1 MSGSTASIE
10 TQHKSDVDLFHL
22 LARLWQAIERD
33 TKIIFAICFAAAF
46 LAYGFIFTNLTINH
60 DGFGFITVAGSN
72 ARLTG
77 RWFTDIVYGLVF
89 RNYELIWLHGIIAA
103 ALFVATG
110 LSICRCLSLDRFS
123 DRLVLVLLY
132 TLFPYMCSYY
142 GYAFHVP
149 IYALAS
155 LLAVLPIELAR
166 LRRPVMALFGAI
178 LLMLSLASYQAFI
191 STTVTTVMLA
201 GAIGFARIKERK
213 ELRSVL
219 IVSCWQ
225 LGTILLGVGFY
236 WLSIKLCTAVAG
248 IHLNTYQGADSMSNL
263 DWTSIAKGATD
274 VLRETGRFVGI
285 PAASPYPE
293 TPYFTITD
301 KLLSVLL
308 YFVAAVGLWTV
319 TRLRIA
325 GVLSI
330 VAFAIALFAPRTLQF
345 VHANANYHELT
356 LIGYA
361 VYIAAAGTFALNA
374 RLRGARICGQVIV
387 LLLIGRFIHS
397 DNVGATALA
406 FDYQAIMHWGNR
418 ILTRIEENP
427 RYAEMPRGSTKRV
440 IFVGDLYRVSDWF
453 YRGHPFVTAVG
464 IADGV
469 PNIIFDSVLR
479 LLRVNATSWG
489 VSTDDHRKALTYAAE
504 HHSWPHPD
512 SVTILDDGTI
522 VVVLDKSGLVQSGS
536 SP

>member
-1 MSGSTASIE
+1 
-10 TQHKSDVDLFHL
+10 
-22 LARLWQAIERD
+22 
-33 TKIIFAICFAAAF
+33 
-46 LAYGFIFTNLTINH
+46 
-60 DGFGFITVAGSN
+60 
-72 ARLTG
+72 
-77 RWFTDIVYGLVF
+77 
-89 RNYELIWLHGIIAA
+89 
-103 ALFVATG
+103 
-110 LSICRCLSLDRFS
+110 
-123 DRLVLVLLY
+123 
-132 TLFPYMCSYY
+132 
-142 GYAFHVP
+142 
-149 IYALAS
+149 
-155 LLAVLPIELAR
+155 
-166 LRRPVMALFGAI
+166 
-178 LLMLSLASYQAFI
+178 
-191 STTVTTVMLA
+191 
-201 GAIGFARIKERK
+201 
-213 ELRSVL
+213 
-219 IVSCWQ
+219 
-225 LGTILLGVGFY
+225 
-236 WLSIKLCTAVAG
+236 
-248 IHLNTYQGADSMSNL
+248 
-263 DWTSIAKGATD
+263 

-308 YFVAAVGLWTV
+308 YLAAAVGLWTV
-319 TRLRIA
+319 TRFRMA

-330 VAFAIALFAPRTLQF
+330 AVFAIALFAPRTLQF

-356 LIGYA
+356 LTGYA

-374 RLRGARICGQVIV
+374 RLRGIRIFGQILV

-512 SVTILDDGTI
+512 AVTILEDGTI